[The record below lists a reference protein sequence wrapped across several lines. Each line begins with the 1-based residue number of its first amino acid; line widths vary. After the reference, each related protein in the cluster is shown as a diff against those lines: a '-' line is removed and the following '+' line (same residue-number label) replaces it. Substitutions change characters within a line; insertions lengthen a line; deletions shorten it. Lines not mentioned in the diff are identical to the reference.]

1 MNNNRDQI
9 SANTQKSPGEDAAQE
24 MHGHG
29 ADQSRRRFS
38 KLGLAAPV
46 ILSLVSKPVF
56 GGGGG
61 TRQCLSNMLS
71 GNLSDPNRG
80 ACSKGWSPGAWK
92 NKGGKISIY
101 STTQA
106 WSLAGFS
113 YEHSTT
119 STAPFPS
126 LLSGAPANI
135 RLSKY
140 LSDNPGSLN
149 AGIICAYLNARL
161 SENTSGVFKYILTPS
176 QVIGLV
182 NGSIP
187 VPPAYGSLHSFLYST
202 WQ

>member
-1 MNNNRDQI
+1 MNNNLDQMP
-9 SANTQKSPGEDAAQE
+9 ADPRKSKGEDAVQE
-24 MHGHG
+24 THGHE
-29 ADQSRRRFS
+29 ANESRRHFS

-46 ILSLVSKPVF
+46 ILSLASKPVF

-71 GNLSDPNRG
+71 GNLSDPDRG

-113 YEHSTT
+113 YDNTTT
-119 STAPFPS
+119 STPPFAS
-126 LLSGAPANI
+126 LLTGAPANV

-140 LSDNPGSLN
+140 LGDNPGSLN

-161 SENTSGVFKYILTPS
+161 SENTSSVFKYILTPS

-202 WQ
+202 W